1 MLKIHDKFL
10 AVTYILYIC
19 SIIRQYKNNKSMEL
33 EMIKTGDKIMNVNT
47 GAVIEVKGIEK
58 TAGKIRTDHGV
69 LPADWLDN
77 YVMWDPMWTQIKD
90 EHGELLAVVKV
101 TRDKLLKDNW
111 SLEVLCAKPN
121 FSVCTSRLV

>member
-1 MLKIHDKFL
+1 
-10 AVTYILYIC
+10 
-19 SIIRQYKNNKSMEL
+19 MEL

-101 TRDKLLKDNW
+101 VRDKLLKDNW